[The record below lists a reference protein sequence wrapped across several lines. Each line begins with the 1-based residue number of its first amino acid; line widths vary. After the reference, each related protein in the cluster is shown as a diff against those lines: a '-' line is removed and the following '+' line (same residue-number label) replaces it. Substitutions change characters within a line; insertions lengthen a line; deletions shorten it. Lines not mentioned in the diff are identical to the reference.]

1 MAHSED
7 LRVRV
12 VAYIRGG
19 GSKSEATRMY
29 GVSRGRVYAWLARGE
44 ELKARKPGP
53 KGSHKVDM
61 AALAARLKATP
72 DVCLSELAVEFGV
85 YPSTLHYAC
94 KRLGVSRK
102 KNVPIFSGNMQ
113 KR

>member
-1 MAHSED
+1 MAHSSD
-7 LRVRV
+7 IRVRV
-12 VAYIRGG
+12 LDFIRGG
-19 GSKSEATRMY
+19 GSKAEAARIFK
-29 GVSRGRVYAWLARGE
+29 VSRGCIYAWLARGN
-44 ELKARKPGP
+44 ELSARKPGP

-94 KRLGVSRK
+94 KRLRVTRK
-102 KNVPIFSGNMQ
+102 KNLPIFSRNIA
-113 KR
+113 